1 MKRILVFTNSKDA
14 TADVVMKLA
23 ANIECIRF
31 NSDKIQKSRASF
43 DYTALNGLIQC
54 DAIWYRRPFEFTM
67 KSRNVETLVRYQEWE
82 EIVWN
87 YFLQYPQEKW
97 INYPTRNWYA
107 DRKIIQLQQAPLFGL
122 SVPQWIVASKKKEI
136 MKFIHENGES
146 LVKPLST
153 GYIPFGGKLYHI
165 YSTPIK
171 DVDLKF
177 AKNCPTLVQRII
189 DKDFDVRTLYVDGKV
204 LFFKM
209 ESKNLDVRMDEMKG
223 VRYDLTKPPRKVAD
237 SYKKFVHFFGLRFC
251 TSDFVVDKKGN
262 WFFLENNAN
271 GNWAWLEEH
280 FPGLVVNHFVRS
292 IKCLI

>member
-122 SVPQWIVASKKKEI
+122 SVPQWIVASKKK
-136 MKFIHENGES
+136 K
-146 LVKPLST
+146 
-153 GYIPFGGKLYHI
+153 
-165 YSTPIK
+165 
-171 DVDLKF
+171 
-177 AKNCPTLVQRII
+177 
-189 DKDFDVRTLYVDGKV
+189 
-204 LFFKM
+204 
-209 ESKNLDVRMDEMKG
+209 
-223 VRYDLTKPPRKVAD
+223 
-237 SYKKFVHFFGLRFC
+237 
-251 TSDFVVDKKGN
+251 
-262 WFFLENNAN
+262 
-271 GNWAWLEEH
+271 
-280 FPGLVVNHFVRS
+280 
-292 IKCLI
+292 